1 MLDDFGNELEEIKR
15 EIVESRS
22 LSIKTNNLI
31 NGLTAHVNSIA
42 KRQQSYERQLRWN
55 SVAAYVATVTVLLIC
70 GKVIVDARVESIRS
84 STKDQRETVT
94 RLTTEVSRLRKLEE
108 SRNRNGQRAAELYQL
123 VRGRKHVELLKR
135 YNEVEELNLTK
146 TEQALFEGA
155 RESARAQL
163 SIRRYS
169 EGLDHVRTKRWHE
182 AEQALRQAL
191 TYRPDSAH
199 SNNAQL
205 QLAKAL
211 RSLGRQKD
219 AVPILT
225 KLSESS
231 PDREIMDDAT
241 LMLAESQVDLNAYAD
256 AKATLRTYIRRFPN
270 SPTVYTV
277 RRRLAELSLR
287 R

>member
-1 MLDDFGNELEEIKR
+1 MLDDFGSELEEIKR

-42 KRQQSYERQLRWN
+42 KRQQTYERQLRWN
-55 SVAAYVATVTVLLIC
+55 SVAAYVVTVAVLLIT
-70 GKVIVDARVESIRS
+70 GKVIVDARVESIRA
-84 STKDQRETVT
+84 STKDQQDTVA
-94 RLTTEVSRLRKLEE
+94 RLTTEVSRLRKIEE
-108 SRNRNGQRAAELYQL
+108 LRNRDGQRSAELYQL
-123 VRGRKHVELLKR
+123 VIGRKHAQLLKR
-135 YNEVEELNLTK
+135 YSEVEELTLTR
-146 TEQALFEGA
+146 TEQELFKTA
-155 RESARAQL
+155 RDTARAQL

-169 EGLDHVRTKRWHE
+169 EGLDHVRTQRWHE

-191 TYRPDSAH
+191 NYRPNAAH

-211 RSLGRQKD
+211 RALGRQKD

-231 PDREIMDDAT
+231 PDREIMDDST
-241 LMLAESQVDLNAYAD
+241 LLLAESQVELNAYTD